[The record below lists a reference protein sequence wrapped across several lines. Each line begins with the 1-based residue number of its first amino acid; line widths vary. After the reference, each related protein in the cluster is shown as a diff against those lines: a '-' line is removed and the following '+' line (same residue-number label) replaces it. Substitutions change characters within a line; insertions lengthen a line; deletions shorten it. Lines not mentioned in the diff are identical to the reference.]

1 MKIFFSALEVS
12 ADLHGSKLI
21 HALKQKQ
28 RDIQFFGLGGEK
40 MKDEGMDV
48 KWDLTRYSTVGFIE
62 PLPYIPKLLKIQQKA
77 KNLLKETKPDLAI
90 FIDAQG
96 FNLPLAKYAKGLGIK
111 TVYYFAPQYW
121 LWGKK
126 EEAKEVL
133 SNLDWII
140 ATFPQEYSLYKSFG
154 DNVVF
159 FGHPLIDY
167 LSIYSDIDKRDDLI
181 GLFPGSRVQ
190 EIKKLTP
197 IFLEIAEK
205 LPGYKFV
212 IPLASQKFSN
222 LLYSIIKGKETLVEV
237 VSGNESQK
245 ILRASIISLVASG
258 TVTLEAAILKTP
270 VFVFYKISPLTYFI
284 AKRLVHYPYIALPNI
299 ILEKCIFPEYVQYID
314 IKKVVKDIEDF
325 LKDGDRIEKILKD
338 LDRISEILGEPG
350 VLNRISDFIL
360 NLL

>member
-21 HALKQKQ
+21 NALKQKQ
-28 RDIQFFGLGGEK
+28 KNIYFFGLGGER
-40 MKDEGMDV
+40 MKEEGLDV
-48 KWDLTRYSTVGFIE
+48 RWDLTRYSTVGFVE
-62 PLPYIPKLLKIQQKA
+62 PLPYIPKLLKIQQEA
-77 KNLLKETKPDLAI
+77 KNLLREARPDLAI

-96 FNLPLAKYAKGLGIK
+96 FNLPLAKYAKSLGII

-167 LSIYSDIDKRDDLI
+167 LSVYSNIDKKNDLI

-212 IPLASQKFSN
+212 IPLASQNFSN
-222 LLYSIIKGKETLVEV
+222 LLYSIIKGKENLVKV

-245 ILRASIISLVASG
+245 ILRASVISLVASG

-299 ILEKCIFPEYVQYID
+299 ILEKRIFPEYVQYID
-314 IKKVVKDIEDF
+314 INKVVKDIDDF
-325 LKDGDRIEKILKD
+325 LKDSDRREKMLKD
-338 LDRISEILGEPG
+338 LDRISEIIGKPG
-350 VLNRISDFIL
+350 VLDKISDFIL